1 MKKLMLSAGFLAMAL
16 GASFSN
22 AAVVTLGLHPACNG
36 NGTLINPAYP
46 WNGSTYRYCQLPSNI
61 AVGNNTIELPVTVP
75 FAGSTTPI
83 LWVLPQVVTVGN
95 GQSATATPAGVDKT
109 EIVIGAGAKVAGAIE
124 NSALVMTR
132 GTKLTANGWD
142 EVEQVIKP
150 IIFSSLDNGF
160 SGQGEWGGVILSGF
174 GVSNQCNSGYVSAN
188 CTMEGISAGTYYFGG
203 GADTNMSSGTL
214 NYVVIT
220 EGGSVVDV
228 DTDGD
233 PDPNSNSGDEINGLT
248 LYAVN
253 DTTSINN
260 VHIHDNLDDGIE
272 FFGGDVDVSNLWL
285 TCHKDD
291 SVDWDHGYTGNLQN
305 VQIIQKSG
313 ADHAFELASNPND
326 PDAPP
331 RAHGTVTNASVTLLS
346 GTADSPFSFKEGT
359 DASLSNVV
367 ISGYSGIAC
376 NVAGTYH
383 QVTTSDFSLIEY
395 GCSNSTGL
403 LPASNTSAT
412 GFTSASFWTTA
423 QGNPGCN

>member
-1 MKKLMLSAGFLAMAL
+1 MKKLMLSAGVLAMAL

-36 NGTLINPAYP
+36 NGTLINSAYS

-95 GQSATATPAGVDKT
+95 GHSSTATPAGVDKT
-109 EIVIGAGAKVAGAIE
+109 EIVIAAGAKVAGAIQ

-132 GTKLTANGWD
+132 GTKLTANGSSSN
-142 EVEQVIKP
+142 P

-160 SGQGEWGGVILSGF
+160 SGKGEWGGVILSSF
-174 GVSNQCNSGYVSAN
+174 GVSNECNGSGT

-203 GADTNMSSGTL
+203 GADTNMSSGSL

-233 PDPNSNSGDEINGLT
+233 PDPNSNTGDEINGLT

-253 DTTSINN
+253 SNTSINN

-272 FFGGDVDVSNLWL
+272 FFGGNVGVSNLWL
-285 TCHKDD
+285 TCHQDD
-291 SVDWDHGYTGNLQN
+291 SVDWDHGYQGSLNN
-305 VQIIQKSG
+305 VQIIQQSG
-313 ADHAFELASNPND
+313 ADHAFELASNPTSPN
-326 PDAPP
+326 AAP
-331 RAHGTVTNASVTLLS
+331 RAHGNVTNASVTLRS
-346 GTADSPFSFKEGT
+346 GTADSPFSFKDGT

-367 ISGYSGIAC
+367 VSGYNGIAC
-376 NVAGTYH
+376 NVAGTSH
-383 QVTTSDFSLIEY
+383 QVTTSDLTQVEY
-395 GCSNSTGL
+395 NCSNSTGL
-403 LPASNTSAT
+403 FPASNTSAT
-412 GFTSASFWTTA
+412 GFISASFWTAA

>member
-1 MKKLMLSAGFLAMAL
+1 MKKLILSASVLAMSF
-16 GASFSN
+16 GAAFSQ
-22 AAVVTLGLHPACNG
+22 AAVVDLNLSLACNE
-36 NGTLINPAYP
+36 NGTLINPAYS
-46 WNGSTYRYCQLPSNI
+46 WNGGTYRYCELPSTI
-61 AVGNNTIELPVTVP
+61 AVGNNSIELAAT
-75 FAGSTTPI
+75 ANLGGANI

-95 GQSATATPAGVDKT
+95 GHLSTATPAGVDKT
-109 EIVIGAGAKVAGAIE
+109 EIVIGAGAKIAGAIQ

-132 GTKLTANGWD
+132 GTKLTANGSASN
-142 EVEQVIKP
+142 P

-160 SGQGEWGGVILSGF
+160 SGKGEWGGVILSGF
-174 GVSNQCNSGYVSAN
+174 GVSNQCNGGYVSAT

-203 GADTNMSSGTL
+203 GADTNMSSGSL

-220 EGGSVVDV
+220 EGGSLVDV

-253 DTTSINN
+253 SSTSINN

-272 FFGGDVDVSNLWL
+272 FFGGDVDASNLWL
-285 TCHKDD
+285 TCHQDD
-291 SVDWDHGYTGNLQN
+291 SVDWDHGYQGSLSN
-305 VQIIQKSG
+305 VQIIQQNG

-412 GFTSASFWTTA
+412 GFPSASFWTSA